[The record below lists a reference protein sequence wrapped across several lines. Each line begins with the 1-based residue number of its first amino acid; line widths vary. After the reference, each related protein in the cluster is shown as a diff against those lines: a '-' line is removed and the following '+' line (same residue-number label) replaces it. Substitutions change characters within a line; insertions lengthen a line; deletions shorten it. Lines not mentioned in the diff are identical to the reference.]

1 MRFDNVR
8 AGYFYNI
15 ERVCYHQVLPSVR
28 DGGGG
33 GSEWPAFVRLR
44 SRAMIYDLLEPRYR
58 AIASEVLYD
67 HYVAAKSKLS
77 GFGTV
82 TTKAEHQYQE
92 LHLRM
97 AAFDPYFRRKKE
109 DEQLEALGAP
119 PGTFLSGL
127 EAATARG
134 AQTLGVRAHTCAHK
148 ICASAPP
155 VAPCRAR
162 PMAGA
167 FPLDELPPE
176 LRKLIVS
183 HMYALCKPMTVRELC
198 VLRLVNVRM
207 AQAFYKRCMMLV
219 LSRRYTPIIFPL
231 SEYEKEEE
239 CSSDGKRFYY
249 PLHDYFSAPTL
260 LPQRRID
267 ALNPEHMAELKSAAL
282 QRGEGQVNWDYIK
295 SKERFALLM
304 LYMFFLG
311 SRPLTRQNLEHVQDL
326 LQAHR
331 EEICAHL
338 YSQEVRLFG
347 LRERPTTRPKA
358 MDPNRNSLNKCV
370 GFNHTEA
377 WGRFPWM

>member
-1 MRFDNVR
+1 V
-8 AGYFYNI
+8 
-15 ERVCYHQVLPSVR
+15 
-28 DGGGG
+28 
-33 GSEWPAFVRLR
+33 FVRLR
-44 SRAMIYDLLEPRYR
+44 TRAMIYDLLEPRYR

-67 HYVAAKSKLS
+67 YYVDAKTKLS
-77 GFGTV
+77 GFGKV
-82 TTKAEHQYQE
+82 TTNAEHQYQE

-109 DEQLEALGAP
+109 DAQLEALGSP

-127 EAATARG
+127 EAATSRG
-134 AQTLGVRAHTCAHK
+134 AQTIGVRAHTCAQK
-148 ICASAPP
+148 MYAPTLT

-183 HMYALCKPMTVRELC
+183 HMYALCKPMTVRQLC

-207 AQAFYKRCMMLV
+207 AQAFYKRCIMLV
-219 LSRRYTPIIFPL
+219 LSRRYTPILFPL
-231 SEYEKEEE
+231 CEYENEE
-239 CSSDGKRFYY
+239 CTSDGKRFYY
-249 PLHDYFSAPTL
+249 PLHDFFCAPAL

-267 ALNPEHMAELKSAAL
+267 ALNPEHMAELKSAAMEDK
-282 QRGEGQVNWDYIK
+282 QGQVNWDYIQ

-311 SRPLTRQNLEHVQDL
+311 SRPLTERNQMQGL

-331 EEICAHL
+331 EEICVHL
-338 YSQEVRLFG
+338 YPQEVQLFG

-358 MDPNRNSLNKCV
+358 MDPNRETAISKCV
-370 GFNHTEA
+370 GFNHTWA